1 MKAFRF
7 HMLLIAMMLALPM
20 SQAQDVKPVSA
31 EVPASLKPFS
41 GVWKPDSIIHEGTQ
55 HADATARER
64 IRLSIENN
72 TYKMFY
78 VTDAAK
84 GLGQRLA
91 TSSLSVDSSSKQFE
105 LVFADG
111 PRKGE
116 TLHGIYELTA
126 QTLKLCYGP
135 AGKNPRPKQFDAPKG
150 SGFFCETWTRE
161 K

>member
-1 MKAFRF
+1 MKAFCF
-7 HMLLIAMMLALPM
+7 KMFLVGMMMAMPMLP
-20 SQAQDVKPVSA
+20 AQDVKPVA
-31 EVPASLKPFS
+31 AQVPTELKPFS
-41 GVWKPDSIIHEGTQ
+41 GVWKPESIIHDGKQ

-72 TYKMFY
+72 QYKMFY

-91 TSSLSVDSSSKQFE
+91 TSLLSVDSSSKQFE

-116 TLHGIYELTA
+116 TLHGIYEVTEK
-126 QTLKLCYGP
+126 TLKICYGP
-135 AGKNPRPKQFDAPKG
+135 AGKNARPTKFDAPTG